1 VRADFEDLFRE
12 QFEPMK
18 RLAFLL
24 GADDAENVA
33 QEAFVRLHRRW
44 PGLREPDKALPYLH
58 RTVVNLARSRLR
70 HLRVVR
76 RTPQEEPGIADS
88 AEDRVLGA
96 QLGGSVRAALG
107 RLTER
112 QRQVLVLRYWLG
124 LDQAAIGGALGIAV
138 GTVKATNSQALDR
151 LRTLLT
157 TEEVR

>member
-1 VRADFEDLFRE
+1 MQPGFEELFHQ

-24 GADDAENVA
+24 GADDAENIA
-33 QEAFVRLHRRW
+33 QEAFLRLHRRW
-44 PGLREPDKALPYLH
+44 PGLREPDKALAYLH
-58 RTVVNLARSRLR
+58 RTVVNLAKSRLR

-76 RTPQEEPGIADS
+76 RAPREEPGLADS
-88 AEDRVLGA
+88 AEVHVLTG
-96 QLGGSVRAALG
+96 LVGGSVRAALAQ
-107 RLTER
+107 LTER